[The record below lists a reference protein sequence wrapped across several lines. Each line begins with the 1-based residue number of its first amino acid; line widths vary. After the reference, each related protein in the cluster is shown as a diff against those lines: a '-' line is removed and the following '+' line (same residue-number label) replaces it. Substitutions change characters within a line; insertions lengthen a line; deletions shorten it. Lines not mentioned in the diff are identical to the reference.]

1 MKYFFEVSLLD
12 EQIKDFLPFYKFA
25 TEQVA
30 VGIHAIDLT
39 GKTIIYN
46 EKMKEIEGLNLTD
59 VVDRSIF
66 ELFQFEQQESTLLKV
81 LHSGEPVLR
90 AKQTYWNR
98 NGQEITTINDTYPIC
113 LEEKL
118 IGAVEFSRDITALER
133 LIYQPLKRYNESITL
148 SSITAVSSEM
158 QDILERSIKA
168 AHVRMPVLLVGEA
181 GTGKELIAEG
191 IHNQLSPVNKQFIS
205 LYCHSSDSFL
215 IKKFQKEL
223 SDISHC
229 TIFCERID
237 LLSLELQ
244 NELLQILS
252 ANEAG
257 QNLYIAS
264 IGEDPV
270 DLISSNKLSKEL
282 YYYFAQVTISIPP
295 LRKRTE
301 DILPFMYDYF
311 NRYLNRYGSTIK
323 DIEEEVVQAFLKYEW
338 PGNLKELELLLDE
351 ISSMVTTEQVLKFD
365 MLPLHFKLKVQ
376 DFNVTSG
383 KAEDFVITSDKEL
396 VPLDEYL
403 RSAEMYYLQKALD
416 KFDGNITKAAEALGM
431 SRQNLQYRIRKM
443 KR

>member
-1 MKYFFEVSLLD
+1 MD

-25 TEQVA
+25 AEQVA
-30 VGIHAIDLT
+30 VGIHAIDVS

-98 NGQEITTINDTYPIC
+98 NGQEITTINDTYPVWQDEN
-113 LEEKL
+113 LV
-118 IGAVEFSRDITALER
+118 GAVEFSRDITALER
-133 LIYQPLKRYNESITL
+133 LIYQPLKRYNEAITL
-148 SSITAVSSEM
+148 SSITAVSTDM
-158 QDILERSIKA
+158 QEVLERSTKA

-181 GTGKELIAEG
+181 GTGKDLIAEG

-215 IKKFQKEL
+215 IRKFKKEL
-223 SDISHC
+223 SEISDC

-237 LLSLELQ
+237 LLSIELQ
-244 NELLQILS
+244 NELLQILI
-252 ANEAG
+252 ANEAR

-270 DLISSNKLSKEL
+270 DLISSNKLCKEL
-282 YYYFAQVTISIPP
+282 YYYFAQVTISVPP

-301 DILPFMYDYF
+301 DILPFTYDYF
-311 NRYLNRYGSTIK
+311 NRYLNRYGSTIN
-323 DIEEEVVQAFLKYEW
+323 DIDEDVVQAFLKYEW

-376 DFNVTSG
+376 DFNESSR
-383 KAEDFVITSDKEL
+383 KAEDFVITSEKEL
-396 VPLDEYL
+396 LPLDEYL

-443 KR
+443 KK

>member
-1 MKYFFEVSLLD
+1 MSLLD

-191 IHNQLSPVNKQFIS
+191 IHHQLSPVNKQFIS

-223 SDISHC
+223 SDMSHC

>member
-1 MKYFFEVSLLD
+1 MD

-98 NGQEITTINDTYPIC
+98 NGQEITTINDTYPIY
-113 LEEKL
+113 LDEKL

-148 SSITAVSSEM
+148 SSITAVSPEM
-158 QDILERSIKA
+158 QDILKRSVKA
-168 AHVRMPVLLVGEA
+168 AHIRLPVLLVGEA
-181 GTGKELIAEG
+181 GTGKDLIAEG

-205 LYCHSSDSFL
+205 LFCHSSDSFL
-215 IKKFQKEL
+215 ISKFQKEL
-223 SDISHC
+223 SDMSHC

-252 ANEAG
+252 SNEEG

-301 DILPFMYDYF
+301 DILPFMNDYF
-311 NRYLNRYGSTIK
+311 KRYLNRYGSTI
-323 DIEEEVVQAFLKYEW
+323 DEIDEDVVQAFLKYEW

-351 ISSMVTTEQVLKFD
+351 ISSMVTTEKVLKFD

-376 DFNVTSG
+376 DFNETSG

>member
-1 MKYFFEVSLLD
+1 LD

-223 SDISHC
+223 SDMSHC

>member
-1 MKYFFEVSLLD
+1 MSNLD

-30 VGIHAIDLT
+30 VGIHAIDVS

-98 NGQEITTINDTYPIC
+98 NGQEITTINDTYPVWQDET
-113 LEEKL
+113 LV
-118 IGAVEFSRDITALER
+118 GAVEFSRDITALER
-133 LIYQPLKRYNESITL
+133 LIYQPLKRYNEAITL
-148 SSITAVSSEM
+148 SSITAVSTDM
-158 QDILERSIKA
+158 QEVLERSMKA

-181 GTGKELIAEG
+181 GTGKDLIAEG

-215 IKKFQKEL
+215 IRKFKKEL
-223 SDISHC
+223 TEILDC

-237 LLSLELQ
+237 LLSIELQ
-244 NELLQILS
+244 NELLQILI
-252 ANEAG
+252 ANETR

-282 YYYFAQVTISIPP
+282 YYYFAQITISVPP

-301 DILPFMYDYF
+301 DILPFTHDYF
-311 NRYLNRYGSTIK
+311 NRYLNRYGSTINNI
-323 DIEEEVVQAFLKYEW
+323 DEDVVQAFLKYEW

-376 DFNVTSG
+376 DFNESSR

>member
-1 MKYFFEVSLLD
+1 MD

-223 SDISHC
+223 SDMSHC

-282 YYYFAQVTISIPP
+282 YYYFTQVTISIPP

>member
-1 MKYFFEVSLLD
+1 MKYFFEVSNLD

-25 TEQVA
+25 AEQVA
-30 VGIHAIDLT
+30 VGIHAIDVS

-98 NGQEITTINDTYPIC
+98 NGQEITTINDTYPVWQ
-113 LEEKL
+113 EENL
-118 IGAVEFSRDITALER
+118 VGAVEFSRDITALER
-133 LIYQPLKRYNESITL
+133 LIYQPLKRYNEAITL
-148 SSITAVSSEM
+148 SSITAVSTDM
-158 QDILERSIKA
+158 QEVLERSMKA

-181 GTGKELIAEG
+181 GTGKDLIAEG

-215 IKKFQKEL
+215 IRKFKKEL
-223 SDISHC
+223 SEIMDC

-237 LLSLELQ
+237 LLSIELQ
-244 NELLQILS
+244 NELLQILV
-252 ANEAG
+252 ANETR

-282 YYYFAQVTISIPP
+282 YYYFAQITISVPP

-301 DILPFMYDYF
+301 DILPFTYDYF
-311 NRYLNRYGSTIK
+311 NRYLNRYGSTINNI
-323 DIEEEVVQAFLKYEW
+323 DEDVVQAFLKYEW

-376 DFNVTSG
+376 DFNESSR

-443 KR
+443 KK

>member
-1 MKYFFEVSLLD
+1 MD

-191 IHNQLSPVNKQFIS
+191 IHHQLSPVNKQFIS

-223 SDISHC
+223 SDMSHC

>member
-1 MKYFFEVSLLD
+1 MD

-30 VGIHAIDLT
+30 VGIHAVDLS

-59 VVDRSIF
+59 IVDRSIF

-81 LHSGEPVLR
+81 LNNGEPVLR

-98 NGQEITTINDTYPIC
+98 NGQEITTINDTYPVWQDK
-113 LEEKL
+113 KL

-133 LIYQPLKRYNESITL
+133 IIYQPLKRYNEAITL
-148 SSITAVSSEM
+148 SSITAVSTDM
-158 QDILERSIKA
+158 QEVLERSIKA
-168 AHVRMPVLLVGEA
+168 AHARMPVLLVGEA

-191 IHNQLSPVNKQFIS
+191 IHNQLSPVNIQFIS
-205 LYCHSSDSFL
+205 LFCHSSDSLL
-215 IKKFQKEL
+215 INKFQKEL
-223 SDISHC
+223 TEISNC

-252 ANEAG
+252 SNEG
-257 QNLYIAS
+257 RQNLYIAS

-270 DLISSNKLSKEL
+270 DLIASNKLSKEL
-282 YYYFAQVTISIPP
+282 YYYFAKISISIPP

-311 NRYLNRYGSTIK
+311 NRYLNRYGSTINEI
-323 DIEEEVVQAFLKYEW
+323 DEDVVQAFLMYEW

-376 DFNVTSG
+376 DFNETSG

-431 SRQNLQYRIRKM
+431 SRQNLQYRLRKM
-443 KR
+443 KK

>member
-1 MKYFFEVSLLD
+1 MD

-223 SDISHC
+223 SDMSHC

-383 KAEDFVITSDKEL
+383 KAEDFVITSEKEL

>member
-1 MKYFFEVSLLD
+1 MD

-30 VGIHAIDLT
+30 VGIHAIDVS

-98 NGQEITTINDTYPIC
+98 NGQEITTINDTYPVWQDET
-113 LEEKL
+113 LV
-118 IGAVEFSRDITALER
+118 GAVEFSRDITALER
-133 LIYQPLKRYNESITL
+133 LIYQPLKRYNEAITL
-148 SSITAVSSEM
+148 SSITAVSTDM
-158 QDILERSIKA
+158 QEVLERSMKA

-181 GTGKELIAEG
+181 GTGKDLIAEG

-215 IKKFQKEL
+215 IRKFKKEL
-223 SDISHC
+223 TEILDC

-237 LLSLELQ
+237 LLSIELQ
-244 NELLQILS
+244 NELLQILI
-252 ANEAG
+252 ANETR

-282 YYYFAQVTISIPP
+282 YYYFAQITISVPP

-301 DILPFMYDYF
+301 DILPFTHDYF
-311 NRYLNRYGSTIK
+311 NRYLNRYGSTINNI
-323 DIEEEVVQAFLKYEW
+323 DEDVVQAFLKYEW

-376 DFNVTSG
+376 DFNESSR

>member
-81 LHSGEPVLR
+81 LHNGEPVLR

-98 NGQEITTINDTYPIC
+98 NGQEITTINDTYPIY
-113 LEEKL
+113 LHEKL

-148 SSITAVSSEM
+148 SSITAVSPEM
-158 QDILERSIKA
+158 QDILKRSVKA
-168 AHVRMPVLLVGEA
+168 AHIRLPVLLVGEA
-181 GTGKELIAEG
+181 GTGKDLIAEG

-205 LYCHSSDSFL
+205 LFCHSSDSFL
-215 IKKFQKEL
+215 ISKFQKEL
-223 SDISHC
+223 SDMSHC

-252 ANEAG
+252 SNEEG

-282 YYYFAQVTISIPP
+282 YYYFAQVTINIPP

-301 DILPFMYDYF
+301 DILPFMNDYF
-311 NRYLNRYGSTIK
+311 KRYLNRYGSTI
-323 DIEEEVVQAFLKYEW
+323 DEIDEDVVQAFLEYEW

-351 ISSMVTTEQVLKFD
+351 ISSMVTTEKVLKFD

-376 DFNVTSG
+376 DFNETSG

>member
-1 MKYFFEVSLLD
+1 MKYFFEVSHLD
-12 EQIKDFLPFYKFA
+12 EQIKDYLPFYKFA

-30 VGIHAIDLT
+30 VGIHAVDLT

-81 LHSGEPVLR
+81 LNSGEPVLR

-98 NGQEITTINDTYPIC
+98 NGQEITTINDTYPVC
-113 LEEKL
+113 LDEKL

-133 LIYQPLKRYNESITL
+133 LIFQPLKRYNEAITL
-148 SSITAVSSEM
+148 SSITAVSTDM
-158 QDILERSIKA
+158 QEVLERSIKA
-168 AHVRMPVLLVGEA
+168 AHVRMPILLVGEA
-181 GTGKELIAEG
+181 GTGKDLIAEG
-191 IHNQLSPVNKQFIS
+191 IHNQLSPANKQFIS
-205 LYCHSSDSFL
+205 LFCHSSDSLL
-215 IKKFQKEL
+215 INKFQKEL
-223 SDISHC
+223 VDISNC

-244 NELLQILS
+244 NELLHILS
-252 ANEAG
+252 SNEAR

-270 DLISSNKLSKEL
+270 DLIASNKLNKEL
-282 YYYFAQVTISIPP
+282 YYYFAQISISIPP

-323 DIEEEVVQAFLKYEW
+323 EIDEDVVQAFLMYEW

-376 DFNVTSG
+376 DFNETSR

-443 KR
+443 KK